1 MQFARVIG
9 NCVCTT
15 KDEKLPKE
23 KLLVIQPVDLT
34 FKKPAGGLLVGIDV
48 VGAGTGE
55 LFLDALDG
63 AIGQDAPVGAD
74 NPFAV
79 GFGGGLRID
88 VQGPQAGHLGDLRQ
102 RLQSPRSLLC
112 VDFP

>member
-34 FKKPAGGLLVGIDV
+34 FKKPAGGMLVGIDV

-55 LFLDALDG
+55 LVLFVSGSSARQTSITENKATDCTIMAIVDYVEKDG
-63 AIGQDAPVGAD
+63 KTI
-74 NPFAV
+74 FSK
-79 GFGGGLRID
+79 
-88 VQGPQAGHLGDLRQ
+88 HKE
-102 RLQSPRSLLC
+102 
-112 VDFP
+112 

>member
-34 FKKPAGGLLVGIDV
+34 FKKPAGGPLVGIDV
-48 VGAGTGE
+48 VGAGAGE
-55 LFLDALDG
+55 LVLFVSGSSARQTSITENRPTDCTVMAIVDYVEKDG
-63 AIGQDAPVGAD
+63 KTI
-74 NPFAV
+74 FSK
-79 GFGGGLRID
+79 
-88 VQGPQAGHLGDLRQ
+88 HKE
-102 RLQSPRSLLC
+102 
-112 VDFP
+112 